1 MKQSLGRRTN
11 TTEKITSSSLEERIS
26 LFSQNRAYCL
36 EHDLDQKESKMYSP
50 LSLQIKCSVCLSD
63 FTDPVTLSCEH
74 SFCRECIT
82 GHMQASLGPSACPEC
97 QRPYNKEDLKSSRLL
112 RNMTSTVREHLAE
125 QKSDRSTSKEGT
137 QALNSPEM
145 EKMLMCSEHDEK
157 LKLFCETDQK
167 LVCVICRDGDKHK
180 GHVFKPVKEAAQINK
195 VKLGYLHKSH
205 MLLPDEST
213 VD

>member
-1 MKQSLGRRTN
+1 MKQCLGRRTN
-11 TTEKITSSSLEERIS
+11 TTEKITSSSLEERIN
-26 LFSQNRAYCL
+26 LFNQNSAYCL
-36 EHDLDQKESKMYSP
+36 EHNLDQKESKMYSP

-137 QALNSPEM
+137 QTLNSPEM
-145 EKMLMCSEHDEK
+145 EQMLMCSEHDEK

-195 VKLGYLHKSH
+195 VKLGHLHKSH
-205 MLLPDEST
+205 M
-213 VD
+213 